1 MHIWPDA
8 STKVSK
14 TQKTLLDVFF
24 YLPIWFAE
32 HTKIMV
38 PKALPE
44 DKFVPRAGRWNLKQI
59 CTALLKNM
67 DESKYVFDQ
76 KFVEPYTEKEKVV
89 LNMSEEGGIM
99 FLEEGREDKYEELR
113 MTIKSSWKQMQKM
126 DCNNEKVVPKMQE
139 MLNKIYFKAY
149 PDIQPDRIHKEF
161 DDSVQLDDDAKLDVP
176 MSHQEAPEDD
186 SSSAQVKK
194 DDDAKV
200 DVPMSHQEAPE
211 DDSNSAQ
218 VKNDKRVEFDD
229 SVQLDDDAKVD
240 VPMSHQEA
248 PEDDSNLVQVKN
260 DKRVELVF
268 GDDVENMDVA
278 DILIGLKETP
288 RLQTSATAI
297 NPEPTPIVTETTS
310 SAPIA
315 PEAKVADESQEANH
329 TAPETTSSASPKPAS
344 EDPNVTVPE
353 DPNVTKPYLVFE
365 RNFKKRKAS
374 ESNVQKDDI
383 LAENKKAKDEHIAAR
398 SAEII
403 KKFEEEGFYK
413 GNSMDGNGKTS
424 LEKVTRE
431 LAKTIEKLQE
441 DGESKPS
448 TAKIDEFALATSR
461 NRNNI
466 QVEASSVVTKEKE
479 TLSSELRVMNH
490 PERFLNE
497 AHDEKRILLILDL
510 NGVLGSFGYRKIS

>member
-1 MHIWPDA
+1 MVVALESEFYRRIFGKAKSVTKASIREAIYRLVKANGANEMEPSIRRTDNEDLAMLIGLYMCNTIFFTTKDA
-8 STKVSK
+8 ITIKEKYLGLVVNFERC
-14 TQKTLLDVFF
+14 KTLSWAHLIHAHLARRINKSFKNPENITGCVF

-32 HTKIMV
+32 HTKIVV

-44 DKFVPRAGRWNLKQI
+44 DKFVPTAGRWNLKQI
-59 CTALLKNM
+59 CTALLKDM

-113 MTIKSSWKQMQKM
+113 MTIKSSWEQMQKM
-126 DCNNEKVVPKMQE
+126 DCNNEEVVPKMQE

-186 SSSAQVKK
+186 SNSVQVKK

-211 DDSNSAQ
+211 DDSNSSQ

-229 SVQLDDDAKVD
+229 SVQLDDNAKVD

-248 PEDDSNLVQVKN
+248 PEDDSNSVQVKN

-268 GDDVENMDVA
+268 DDDVENMDVA

-288 RLQTSATAI
+288 RLETSATAI
-297 NPEPTPIVTETTS
+297 NPEPTPIVTDAGHTT
-310 SAPIA
+310 I
-315 PEAKVADESQEANH
+315 
-329 TAPETTSSASPKPAS
+329 S
-344 EDPNVTVPE
+344 ED
-353 DPNVTKPYLVFE
+353 
-365 RNFKKRKAS
+365 
-374 ESNVQKDDI
+374 
-383 LAENKKAKDEHIAAR
+383 
-398 SAEII
+398 SA
-403 KKFEEEGFYK
+403 
-413 GNSMDGNGKTS
+413 
-424 LEKVTRE
+424 
-431 LAKTIEKLQE
+431 
-441 DGESKPS
+441 
-448 TAKIDEFALATSR
+448 
-461 NRNNI
+461 
-466 QVEASSVVTKEKE
+466 
-479 TLSSELRVMNH
+479 
-490 PERFLNE
+490 
-497 AHDEKRILLILDL
+497 
-510 NGVLGSFGYRKIS
+510 

>member
-24 YLPIWFAE
+24 IFRIYYDLKQIWFAE
-32 HTKIMV
+32 HTKIVV

-44 DKFVPRAGRWNLKQI
+44 DKFI
-59 CTALLKNM
+59 CTALLKDM
-67 DESKYVFDQ
+67 DESKYVFDK

-113 MTIKSSWKQMQKM
+113 MTIKSSWEQMQKM
-126 DCNNEKVVPKMQE
+126 DCNNEEVVPKMQE
-139 MLNKIYFKAY
+139 ISTK
-149 PDIQPDRIHKEF
+149 
-161 DDSVQLDDDAKLDVP
+161 DDSNSAQVKKIRGSNLMITYNWMMMQQIDVP

-186 SSSAQVKK
+186 SISVQVKK
-194 DDDAKV
+194 DKRVEFDDYSYNWMMMKI

-211 DDSNSAQ
+211 DDSI
-218 VKNDKRVEFDD
+218 
-229 SVQLDDDAKVD
+229 SVQ
-240 VPMSHQEA
+240 
-248 PEDDSNLVQVKN
+248 VQN

-268 GDDVENMDVA
+268 GDDVENMDLA
-278 DILIGLKETP
+278 KILIELKRETP
-288 RLQTSATAI
+288 RLETSATAI

-310 SAPIA
+310 IAPIA

-353 DPNVTKPYLVFE
+353 AKLGDTTSYLVFN

-403 KKFEEEGFYK
+403 QKREEEGFNK
-413 GNSMDGNGKTS
+413 GYSKDGNGKTS

-431 LAKTIEKLQE
+431 SAKTIKKLQE

-448 TAKIDEFALATSR
+448 TAKIDEFALAT
-461 NRNNI
+461 
-466 QVEASSVVTKEKE
+466 K
-479 TLSSELRVMNH
+479 
-490 PERFLNE
+490 RFLNA
-497 AHDEKRILLILDL
+497 AHDKKRILLILETEWGPWFFWL
-510 NGVLGSFGYRKIS
+510 